1 MIEILKTSQIIFS
14 VLIVILV
21 LLQPKDAG
29 LSASLAGQAGG
40 SAKFERRGASQGLHV
55 LTVIVAIL
63 FTANSVA
70 YFLLA

>member
-1 MIEILKTSQIIFS
+1 MIEILKSSQIALSII
-14 VLIVILV
+14 IVVLV

-29 LSASLAGQAGG
+29 LSASLAGSAGA
-40 SAKFERRGASQGLHV
+40 AKFERRGASKGLHV
-55 LTVIVAIL
+55 LTVIVAVL